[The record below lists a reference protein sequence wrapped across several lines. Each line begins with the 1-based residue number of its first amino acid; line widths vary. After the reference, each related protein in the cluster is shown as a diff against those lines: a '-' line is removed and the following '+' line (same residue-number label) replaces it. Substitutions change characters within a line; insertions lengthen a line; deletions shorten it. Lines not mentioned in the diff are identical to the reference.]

1 MKKRAKK
8 KHIPRDPMAW
18 VKSRM
23 PLADDQT
30 RDLQL
35 AYRMALQ
42 AMLTGHGNE
51 QAFCTI
57 AASINIAL
65 TMSERGIYEDEIQ
78 TIKSAIDALATC
90 QQRSKRTGRW
100 LFTGDEQ
107 KAIKAGVFTHDLQCA
122 IATQRQTSL
131 AILDV
136 HARVES
142 GAIA

>member
-8 KHIPRDPMAW
+8 KHVRLDPMGW
-18 VKSRM
+18 VKNRM

-42 AMLTGHGNE
+42 AMLTGHGDE

-57 AASINIAL
+57 AASMNIAL
-65 TMSERGIYEDEIQ
+65 TMCERGIYEDEIQ
-78 TIKSAIDALATC
+78 TIKDAIDALATC
-90 QQRSKRTGRW
+90 QVRSKRTGRW
-100 LFTGDEQ
+100 LFTGPEQ
-107 KAIKAGVFTHDLQCA
+107 KAVKAGVFTHDLQCA
-122 IATQRQTSL
+122 VATQRQASL

-136 HARVES
+136 HARVE
-142 GAIA
+142 GGEIA